1 MNRISRRELLAA
13 TLGAGIASTAC
24 RRQPRIGF
32 DGALLGQS
40 ATRGHRVRDGF
51 RPPPARRERTG
62 VAILGAGV
70 AGLSAAWRLQRRGVT
85 DFTVLELEDRPGG
98 TSRSGENAVSAFPWG
113 AHYVPA
119 PLDTRSDLA
128 QLLREMQVIEGVDA
142 GGRPVVGESFLCR
155 APQERLFFGGA
166 WAEGL
171 YPRYA
176 ASRDDL
182 RQLRA
187 FEAEMDRLVAARDGD
202 GRRAF
207 VLPTA
212 DCGRSPEIDA
222 LDRMSMAEL
231 LDRRGLTSPR
241 LRWYVEYACRDDY
254 GCRLETTSAWAGA
267 FYFAS
272 RVERPGARASELV
285 TWPQGNGA
293 LVAHLEKTAAPRVR
307 TGTVVTDVVPG
318 PRSVEVY
325 AWDVAK
331 AEAFVVEAGHA
342 VFALPQF
349 LASRLVAPYRERPP
363 PHLAAFGYSPWV
375 VANLTLR
382 GRPTE
387 RGFPLAW
394 DNVLHDSGSLG
405 YVVAT
410 HQAGRDH
417 GRTVWTWY
425 LPLTD
430 ADPRA
435 ARELL
440 LSADWKHWAEVVMAD
455 LRRAHP
461 DLETLVERLDVWRWG
476 HAMVRPTPGLLRGG
490 TLELARAPLG
500 RLHFAHTDL
509 SGMAL
514 FEEAQAWG
522 VRAAEAI
529 VAARAKD
536 GGR

>member
-1 MNRISRRELLAA
+1 MNRISRRELFSAC
-13 TLGAGIASTAC
+13 LGAGVAAAAC
-24 RRQPRIGF
+24 RRAPAIRFEGE
-32 DGALLGQS
+32 LLGQS
-40 ATRGHRVRDGF
+40 AGGGHRLRDGF
-51 RPPPARRERTG
+51 RPPPSRREKVG

-70 AGLSAAWRLQRRGVT
+70 AGLSAAWRLERKGFR
-85 DFTVLELEDRPGG
+85 DFTVLELEDRAGG

-113 AHYVPA
+113 AHYVAA
-119 PLDTRSDLA
+119 PLDAGSDLA
-128 QLLREMQVIEGVDA
+128 ALLREMQIVEGLDA
-142 GGRPVVGESFLCR
+142 EGRPVVGEQFLCR

-166 WAEGL
+166 WSEGL

-176 ASRDDL
+176 ASPEDL

-187 FEAEMDRLVAARDGD
+187 FEAEMDRFVGMRDAE

-212 DCGRSPEIDA
+212 ACGRLPEVDA

-254 GCRLETTSAWAGA
+254 GCRLETISAWAGA

-272 RVERPGARASELV
+272 RVERPGAHAAELV
-285 TWPQGNGA
+285 TWPAGNGA
-293 LVAHLEKTAAPRVR
+293 LVAHLEKSAGQRVR
-307 TGTVVTDVVPG
+307 TGVMVTDVVPG
-318 PRSVEVY
+318 PSGVEVH
-325 AWDVAK
+325 AWDTARE
-331 AEAFVVEAGHA
+331 EAFVIDAGHA
-342 VFALPQF
+342 VFALPQL
-349 LASRLVAPYRERPP
+349 LAGRLVAPYRERPP

-382 GRPTE
+382 ARPAE

-394 DNVLHDSGSLG
+394 DNVLHDSRSLG

-410 HQAGRDH
+410 HQSGRDH

-430 ADPRA
+430 AEPRA

-440 LSADWKHWAEVVMAD
+440 LSADWRHWAEVVLAD

-461 DLETLVERLDVWRWG
+461 DLESLVERLDVWRWG
-476 HAMVRPTPGLLRGG
+476 HAMVRPVPGLLRSG
-490 TLELARAPLG
+490 TLEAARAPLG

-522 VRAAEAI
+522 VRAADAI
-529 VAARAKD
+529 LAARAKESP
-536 GGR
+536 R

>member
-1 MNRISRRELLAA
+1 MNRLSRRELLSACLGTGVAA
-13 TLGAGIASTAC
+13 AAC
-24 RRQPRIGF
+24 QRPPRIRFEGE
-32 DGALLGQS
+32 LLGQS
-40 ATRGHRVRDGF
+40 VQLGHRVREGF
-51 RPPPARRERTG
+51 RPRPVHRERTG

-70 AGLSAAWRLQRRGVT
+70 AGLSAAWRLERRGRP

-98 TSRSGENAVSAFPWG
+98 TSRSGESAVGPFPWG

-119 PLDTRSDLA
+119 PLDAGSDLA
-128 QLLREMQVIEGVDA
+128 TLLREMQVVEGVDA
-142 GGRPVVGESFLCR
+142 EGRPVVGEQFLCR
-155 APQERLFFGGA
+155 APQERLFFAGA

-171 YPRYA
+171 YPRFA
-176 ASRDDL
+176 ASVEDL

-187 FEAEMDRLVAARDGD
+187 FEADMDRFVGLRDAA

-207 VLPTA
+207 VLPIA
-212 DCGRSPEIDA
+212 SGGRLEETDA
-222 LDRMSMAEL
+222 LDRMSMAEW
-231 LDRRGLTSPR
+231 LDRRGYTSPR

-254 GCRLETTSAWAGA
+254 GCLLGNTSAWAGA

-272 RVERPGARASELV
+272 RVERPGAHAAELV
-285 TWPQGNGA
+285 TWPAGNGA
-293 LVAHLEKTAAPRVR
+293 LVAHLARVAGQRIR
-307 TGTVVTDVVPG
+307 TGVLVTDVVPG
-318 PRSVEVY
+318 PSGVEVQ
-325 AWDVAK
+325 AWDVARE
-331 AEAFVVEAGHA
+331 EAFTLEAGHA
-342 VFALPQF
+342 VFALPQL
-349 LASRLVAPYRERPP
+349 LAGRVVAPFRERPP
-363 PHLAAFGYSPWV
+363 AHLGAFSYSPWV
-375 VANLTLR
+375 VANVTLR
-382 GRPTE
+382 RRPSE

-394 DNVLHDSGSLG
+394 DNVLHGSGSLG

-435 ARELL
+435 ARQLL
-440 LSADWKHWAEVVMAD
+440 LSADWRHWAEVVLAD

-461 DLETLVERLDVWRWG
+461 DIESLVERLDVWRWG

-490 TLELARAPLG
+490 ALEAARAPLG

-522 VRAAEAI
+522 ARAADAI
-529 VAARAKD
+529 VAAR
-536 GGR
+536 GS